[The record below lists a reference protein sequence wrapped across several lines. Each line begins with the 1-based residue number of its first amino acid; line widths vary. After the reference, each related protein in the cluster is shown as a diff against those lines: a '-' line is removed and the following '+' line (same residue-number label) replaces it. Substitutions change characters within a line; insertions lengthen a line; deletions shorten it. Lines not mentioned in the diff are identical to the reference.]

1 MPAWRETETSA
12 RGPRKKIGAGLAFDI
27 ETKDRL
33 TAHNKL
39 FFVIASAGIGVLAVF
54 VGERLCPWRAQA
66 QVLQAQNDQALHDV
80 HRLERQVDEQKR
92 VLDDQLAVLQAELDD
107 QLAALQAENDVLRR
121 ELANARAEN
130 NVLRANPT
138 SSSQDSG
145 CSVDSSIVDVT
156 EAT

>member
-1 MPAWRETETSA
+1 M
-12 RGPRKKIGAGLAFDI
+12 
-27 ETKDRL
+27 
-33 TAHNKL
+33 
-39 FFVIASAGIGVLAVF
+39 
-54 VGERLCPWRAQA
+54 
-66 QVLQAQNDQALHDV
+66 LQAQNDQALHDV

-92 VLDDQLAVLQAELDD
+92 VLDDQLAVLQAKLDD

>member
-12 RGPRKKIGAGLAFDI
+12 RGPRKKLGAGPAFDI
-27 ETKDRL
+27 ELDDRL
-33 TAHNKL
+33 TARNKL
-39 FFVIASAGIGVLAVF
+39 FIVIASAGIGVLAAF

-66 QVLQAQNDQALHDV
+66 QVMQADNDQALQDV
-80 HRLERQVDEQKR
+80 HRLDRQVDKQKR

-130 NVLRANPT
+130 DVLRANPT
-138 SSSQDSG
+138 SS
-145 CSVDSSIVDVT
+145 T
-156 EAT
+156 